1 MSTYRGNGFWLFAVG
16 WIALG
21 LAAVPGESL
30 GAAGADRKT
39 LRETITARERTEYH
53 EQARSVS

>member
-39 LRETITARERTEYH
+39 LRETITAR
-53 EQARSVS
+53 ADGIL